1 MPSPIAHVR
10 TPETCFAS
18 LPDYPWAARY
28 IDSLPSLNGLRM
40 HFLDE
45 GPRDAPVTWLCLHGN
60 PAWSYLY
67 RRMIPIFLTQGHRV
81 VAPDMPGFG
90 RSDKPLAEGQH
101 TFTWHRN
108 VLLELVE
115 QLDLRNVNLVVQ
127 DWGGLIGLTLP
138 PEAPQRYRGLLV
150 MNTCLATATET
161 LPEGFLHWRT
171 MCRSKPDFS
180 IARLFARGNPHMTE
194 AECSVYDAPFPN
206 ADYRAATRKFPEMV
220 PEEPDADGVAV
231 SRRAALFWSNEWT
244 GRSMMAV
251 GMRDPVFSLALMEQL
266 GKSIRGCPSPM
277 AIANGGHFVQEH
289 GELIAIEALRLLA

>member
-10 TPETCFAS
+10 PPKTGFAS

-90 RSDKPLAEGQH
+90 RSDKPLAEAQH

-194 AECSVYDAPFPN
+194 AECSAYDAPFPN

-220 PEEPDADGVAV
+220 PEEPGADGVAV